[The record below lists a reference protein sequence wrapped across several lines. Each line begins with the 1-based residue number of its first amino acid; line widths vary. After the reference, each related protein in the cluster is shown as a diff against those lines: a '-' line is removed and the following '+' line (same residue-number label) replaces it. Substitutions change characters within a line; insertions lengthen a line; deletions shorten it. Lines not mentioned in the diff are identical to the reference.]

1 MAVTRAKGL
10 MWLSMTRI
18 TCLDGHQALGSVQ
31 RAGILP
37 LTASDGYLMPTS
49 GASSDFLK
57 DEYILFKLI
66 VSIAFRSVGNVNIY
80 VTDYTPVI

>member
-1 MAVTRAKGL
+1 

-18 TCLDGHQALGSVQ
+18 TCLDGHQALASVQ
-31 RAGILP
+31 RAGILL
-37 LTASDGYLMPTS
+37 LTASDGYLVPTS

-57 DEYILFKLI
+57 DEHTVFNLI

-80 VTDYTPVI
+80 IADHTPVI